1 MNKPDHITYRDWLN
15 LEADGRLPREERGLL
30 EEHLASCSGCR
41 SELAQIRALESLLA
55 QARVPVREDFR
66 AQVLAAL
73 PSAGWEARAPRTWG
87 FPLAMMVLLGVVATA
102 VVGNATAGGEHAG
115 LGALSAVFG
124 MFQATV
130 LAGAGLLAA
139 SWKGFGLVF
148 QEMLSSPV
156 SLGMFGVF
164 VLCLNLLLISM
175 IRRKRAAP
183 AEALPRKS
191 RT

>member
-1 MNKPDHITYRDWLN
+1 MNKPDHFTFRDWLN
-15 LEADGRLPREERGLL
+15 LEADGRLPREERVLL
-30 EEHLASCSGCR
+30 EDHLSSCSGCR
-41 SELAQIRALESLLA
+41 SDLAQIRALEGLLA
-55 QARVPVREDFR
+55 QARVPIRQSFR
-66 AQVLAAL
+66 KEVLAAL

-87 FPLAMMVLLGVVATA
+87 FPVAMFVLLGVVATA
-102 VVGNATAGGEHAG
+102 VVGNSTAGGEHAG

-156 SLGMFGVF
+156 SLGVFGLF

-175 IRRKRAAP
+175 IRRKRAVP
-183 AEALPRKS
+183 VEALPRKS